1 MSLEPTSRVVVIGGT
16 SGVGLAVA
24 SAARKIGAQVVV
36 GSPAAKSVERALAQ
50 LPGAT
55 GHPVDVTSTE
65 SVQSFFDRVGE
76 FDHLVYTAGDAITG
90 GPITSYDPQE
100 AQRFFDIRLF
110 RALDTVRAALSS
122 LRPTGS
128 ITLTAGSVAYRGGPG
143 MVLGAAMSGAV
154 ISAAR
159 SLASE
164 LAPRR
169 VNVVALGIVR
179 TPLWSGMTAD
189 EQKSLFASAADK
201 TLVGRVAEPEDV
213 AKSFIHLMDQDY
225 ATGTVSLVDGGGV
238 LN

>member
-24 SAARKIGAQVVV
+24 HAARKAGAQVVV
-36 GSPAAKSVERALAQ
+36 GSRSAETVDRALAQ

-55 GHPVDVTSTE
+55 GRPVDVTSGE
-65 SVQSFFDRVGE
+65 SVQSFFDSVGE
-76 FDHLVYTAGDAITG
+76 FDHLVYTAGDAIAG
-90 GPITSYDPQE
+90 GLIADYRPEE

-110 RALDTVRAALSS
+110 RALDTVRASLSS
-122 LRPTGS
+122 LRPAGS

-143 MVLGAAMSGAV
+143 TLLGAAMSGAV

-159 SLASE
+159 SLANE

-179 TPLWSGMTAD
+179 TPLWSGMT
-189 EQKSLFASAADK
+189 EEERTSLFASAGNN
-201 TLVGRVAEPEDV
+201 TLVGRVPEAEDV

-225 ATGTVSLVDGGGV
+225 VTGTVSLVDGGGV